1 MAQPTM
7 SSGRITIIRG
17 AGDVPV
23 AVYALRERRAPSAAD
38 DRREDNPFAPPPKGT
53 SAQPWQPRLPVVRG
67 DDSGNGGGSG
77 EDGGGSS
84 EPQDAPPANG
94 DRWSSRQPAPH
105 DGGSGAPGP
114 FGTGPGGPGGSGG
127 SGGPGGTPPGGPGRR
142 PDQGPWQGQGPG
154 GPQQGPGGPGRQQGA
169 GPRFDVT
176 DPVQRRARYSLL
188 TGMWGLFFGLFGLPE
203 VALLFGALAL
213 YWGVSALRGKAKP
226 PADPQ
231 AAAGTAPATTTP
243 DTASPTAGPASAPA
257 PWQAPQGPPAPG
269 STAPGQPQP
278 VPPSPYAAVQ
288 HKPQFTAALCGTIAA
303 ALALMIVAASF
314 SFRLAYKDYY
324 DCTGDALTQRAR
336 QTCSDMLPKP
346 LRHVIADQN

>member
-1 MAQPTM
+1 MA
-7 SSGRITIIRG
+7 
-17 AGDVPV
+17 A
-23 AVYALRERRAPSAAD
+23 
-38 DRREDNPFAPPPKGT
+38 APPGGPG
-53 SAQPWQPRLPVVRG
+53 RRR
-67 DDSGNGGGSG
+67 GNGGGSG

-231 AAAGTAPATTTP
+231 AAAAPRHRTP
-243 DTASPTAGPASAPA
+243 LTRRRQHVAGAAGSARTRRA
-257 PWQAPQGPPAPG
+257 
-269 STAPGQPQP
+269 APGQPQP
-278 VPPSPYAAVQ
+278 RAAVALRGG
-288 HKPQFTAALCGTIAA
+288 AAQAA
-303 ALALMIVAASF
+303 VRPRRCAARS
-314 SFRLAYKDYY
+314 R
-324 DCTGDALTQRAR
+324 RR
-336 QTCSDMLPKP
+336 W
-346 LRHVIADQN
+346 R